1 LIILILSPLDSAFG
15 ETDSVLKDFQC
26 EKELG
31 PASRNA
37 LLSAMDKRYLG
48 ISGFSADFTQ
58 LSRMLAGTRTVS
70 NSGQVSFL
78 KPGRMNWVYQ
88 EPRQKFISDGKTV
101 WFYQPE
107 MEGGVEKGGEVT
119 LVDFSAAFSTETP
132 GSFLLG
138 LGTLAKD
145 FRLVTGCETGAGY
158 LAELKPVVED
168 ENLEEFHLLVRKHD
182 NVALGAKVVDFSEN
196 ETIIRFHNL
205 RINPGLRD
213 ESFGFE
219 IPRGVFVEDRRT
231 RSSLPDPLPA
241 SLSAYLGIA
250 LPGFSFIF

>member
-1 LIILILSPLDSAFG
+1 MMNLRASTLLIVFIVALVNPAFADG
-15 ETDSVLKDFQC
+15 GSVLNDFQC
-26 EKELG
+26 KKDLG
-31 PASRNA
+31 GSARKA
-37 LLSAMDKRYLG
+37 LLAAMDKRFLG

-70 NSGQVSFL
+70 NSGRVSFL

-88 EPRQKFISDGKTV
+88 EPRQRFISDGKTV

-107 MEGGVEKGGEVT
+107 MENGQEKGGEVT
-119 LVDFSAAFSTETP
+119 LIDFSSAFTSETP

-145 FRLVTGCETGAGY
+145 FNLVTGCETGAGY
-158 LAELKPVVED
+158 LAELKPKVED

-182 NVALGAKVVDFSEN
+182 NVSLGAKIVDFSEN

-205 RINPGLRD
+205 RINPGLED
-213 ESFGFE
+213 SSFNFD
-219 IPRGVFVEDRRT
+219 IPRGVFVEDHRR
-231 RSSLPDPLPA
+231 RSS
-241 SLSAYLGIA
+241 STQ
-250 LPGFSFIF
+250 